1 MIQTDN
7 INLIWASLMVEE
19 CIRKGADTFFLAPGS
34 RCTPLTLA
42 VARHPDARVVQ
53 HVDERALGFAALGF
67 ARATGRPGIV
77 ICTSGTA
84 VSNLTPSVV
93 EASMDSQPLLLLT
106 ADRPF
111 ELRECGAN
119 QSIPQVNAFSS
130 YVRWE
135 MDLPAPEVS
144 VPPQVVLTTV
154 DEALSRAETGPVH
167 LNCPF
172 REPLAAF
179 PDRTDAEA
187 YLIPVH
193 NWTTG
198 HDPYTSRLPV
208 WRETDEM
215 IISGLA
221 DLLVNAKVLV
231 VAGGGCNESEVLAID
246 QLSEK
251 WGWPII
257 SDVSSGLH
265 FGPRRTGVVRHI
277 DSVLGGSDFPPSL
290 VPDVLIQFGCR
301 FLSKRLMEALDD
313 QPPATWIQVTPR
325 TGRFDPVHRVTHRI
339 QAGIDR
345 FCLQLEQER
354 KGEPDTE
361 WKLGWLQADLH
372 VERVLKT
379 ELEEGAELS
388 EPVVAR
394 CVTRQIRNLHGLV
407 LGASMPVRD
416 VNRFSARNPNR
427 IQVTCNR
434 GASGIDGTIATAVGF
449 ARGLRQSVTVLLGDL
464 ATLHDLNSLA
474 MVAMSRTPV
483 IVIVINNHGGGIFHF
498 LPQSADE
505 SFETF
510 FGTPHEW
517 RFESAADQFGL
528 PYAYA
533 QTLEDFE
540 ETYEEALERQV
551 SCLIE
556 VETNRNENHQLHERL
571 EEMLAIPHLR
581 SGSGR

>member
-1 MIQTDN
+1 MIQTEN

-19 CIRKGADTFFLAPGS
+19 CIRKGADTFFLAPGA

-42 VARHPDARVVQ
+42 VARHPDARAVQ

-67 ARATGRPGIV
+67 ARATGRPGVV

-119 QSIPQVNAFSS
+119 QSIPQTQAFAP
-130 YVRWE
+130 YIRWS
-135 MDLPAPEVS
+135 MDLPAPDVPVS
-144 VPPQVVLTTV
+144 PQVVLTTM
-154 DEALSRAETGPVH
+154 DEALSQAETGPVH

-193 NWTTG
+193 EWSMG
-198 HDPYTSRLPV
+198 HNPYTSVVPS
-208 WRETDEM
+208 WPETDEM
-215 IISGLA
+215 LVSGLA
-221 DLLVNAKVLV
+221 DLLVDQKVLV
-231 VAGGGCNESEVLAID
+231 VAGGGFNESEAMAID

-257 SDVSSGLH
+257 SDISSGLH
-265 FGPRRTGVVRHI
+265 FGPRRNGVVRHI
-277 DSVLGGSDFPPSL
+277 DSVLGGSEFPEHL
-290 VPDVLIQFGCR
+290 VPDVLIQFGSR
-301 FLSKRLMEALDD
+301 FLSKRLLEALEEHP
-313 QPPATWIQVTPR
+313 PPAWIQVSPR
-325 TGRFDPVHRVTHRI
+325 KGRFDPVHRVTHRI

-354 KGEPDTE
+354 RGEADAD
-361 WKLGWLQADLH
+361 WKLAWLQADLQ
-372 VERVLKT
+372 VERLLKA
-379 ELEEGAELS
+379 ELDEAADLS
-388 EPVVAR
+388 EPSVAR
-394 CVTRQIRNLHGLV
+394 SVTRFIHNLNGLV

-416 VNRFSARNPNR
+416 VNRFAARNPNR

-464 ATLHDLNSLA
+464 AALHDLNSLA
-474 MVAMSRTPV
+474 MVATSRTPV

-498 LPQSADE
+498 LPQSQDPD
-505 SFETF
+505 FEAF
-510 FGTPHEW
+510 FGTPHTW
-517 RFESAADQFGL
+517 RFEDAAGQFGL
-528 PYAYA
+528 PYAFA
-533 QTLEDFE
+533 QTLEDFQE
-540 ETYEEALERQV
+540 AYQEALDHKV

-556 VETNRNENHQLHERL
+556 VETDREDNLVLHRRL
-571 EEMLAIPHLR
+571 EEMLDLPHSR
-581 SGSGR
+581 TGQGR